1 MRLYL
6 DLNCFNRPF
15 DDQKEERVRSETEAI
30 FSILSRV
37 VEGADSLVWSS
48 ALTFENS
55 RHPKLDRAAEIALWQ
70 RRAAVTVEAS
80 VDIAHRALVINA
92 AGVSPLD
99 AAHLACAEA
108 GAAEVFL
115 TCDDGLT
122 TRAQR
127 LELHVRVMNPVEYWK
142 EVSSHG

>member
-15 DDQKEERVRSETEAI
+15 DNQEEGRVRLETEAI

-37 VEGADSLVWSS
+37 VEGRDSLVWSA

-70 RRAAVTVEAS
+70 QRAVVTVEPS
-80 VDIAHRALVINA
+80 VDIAHRAMAINA
-92 AGVSPLD
+92 EGISSLD
-99 AAHLACAEA
+99 AAHVACAEA
-108 GAAEVFL
+108 GAAETFL
-115 TCDDGLT
+115 TCDDALT

-127 LELHVRVMNPVEYWK
+127 LRLRVRVMNPVEYWR